1 MIKVYHCL
9 PSNLQYSRLEC
20 FFGQNYLTDAYFYSD
35 GLNLSLIYYHIKTR
49 KVLLFRVLNLQW
61 TKKNKYIKKIVNY
74 ISTCITNS
82 KPTNFFYTSAIKV
95 DKRLIQDLKM
105 DKRENKNETVD
116 FLENS
121 TGINQ
126 SRSTDIFLSQLQIIK
141 FNSF

>member
-1 MIKVYHCL
+1 MYNEFKTYKLFLHICNKG
-9 PSNLQYSRLEC
+9 
-20 FFGQNYLTDAYFYSD
+20 GQKAY
-35 GLNLSLIYYHIKTR
+35 TR
-49 KVLLFRVLNLQW
+49 
-61 TKKNKYIKKIVNY
+61 
-74 ISTCITNS
+74 
-82 KPTNFFYTSAIKV
+82 
-95 DKRLIQDLKM
+95 LKM